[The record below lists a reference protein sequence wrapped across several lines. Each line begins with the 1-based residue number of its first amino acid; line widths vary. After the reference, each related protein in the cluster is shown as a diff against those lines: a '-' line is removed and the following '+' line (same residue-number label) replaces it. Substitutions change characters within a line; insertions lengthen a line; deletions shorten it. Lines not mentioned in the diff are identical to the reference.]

1 MKDIS
6 KVFDS
11 IALFL
16 GLFKPKQKTIYL
28 GGTISLYSYR
38 DDVKKFVEN
47 NNIEMILIDPFNNN
61 DFDANIKND
70 DDVLKAIKKIRNY
83 DEIGDIVSR
92 DLYLIQSCTAVVA
105 YIEKITT
112 GTMMELVYARIL
124 GKKVYVINPQ
134 NDMWNDIWLS
144 YHTNK
149 FFTTIEDCFNY
160 INKIK

>member
-1 MKDIS
+1 MKNIS
-6 KVFDS
+6 KVFDAIS
-11 IALFL
+11 LIL

-38 DDVKKFVEN
+38 DDVKKYVEN
-47 NNIEMILIDPFNNN
+47 NNLNIILIDPFNNN

-70 DDVLKAIKKIRNY
+70 DDVLKAIKKIRSY
-83 DEIGDIVSR
+83 DEIENIVSR
-92 DLYLIQSCTAVVA
+92 DLQLIKKCSAVVA

-112 GTMMELVYARIL
+112 GTMMELVYAKIL
-124 GKKVYVINPQ
+124 GKKIYVINPQ

-149 FFTTIEDCFNY
+149 FFITIEDCFDH